1 MLSAQSQVMEMLP
14 RERSAGRRSAEIC
27 SSQLRVFKLATL
39 SVGQPEQSEWACIYC
54 CLPHVQYSA
63 AAFMTAIKRCPDV
76 PLEVLP
82 H

>member
-1 MLSAQSQVMEMLP
+1 MLSTQSQVMEMLS
-14 RERSAGRRSAEIC
+14 RERPAGRRSAQIC
-27 SSQLRVFKLATL
+27 LGQLRVFKLTTL

-54 CLPHVQYSA
+54 CLPHVRYSA
-63 AAFMTAIKRCPDV
+63 AAFMATIKRCPDV